1 MQIGERDGIVVD
13 DPERPDAGPCQILQ
27 RGRAQ
32 ASRANDERA
41 RGLELVL
48 AGAAN
53 PMQDDLA
60 RVALNLFA

>member
-1 MQIGERDGIVVD
+1 MQIGERDGIVID
-13 DPERPDAGPCQILQ
+13 DSERPDSGPCQILQ
-27 RGRAQ
+27 RGRTQ
-32 ASRANDERA
+32 ASGANHERA

-48 AGAAN
+48 AGSAN